1 MKAAHIQQSDHVSIY
16 DSLEHLQI
24 STQNLLSKCDK
35 KQTKQFSRVFQQWER
50 ILTHFMSEKQ
60 AKDLEYSELKD
71 KFCQS
76 KHTELKLRVKLTQ
89 KKSKETEMISEIQ
102 AIKDHLEEGKEMWA
116 RQIKKIEEVM
126 QEQER
131 GKQKIE
137 ASYKQRLSE
146 IDAELDDI
154 MHIHKKK
161 LEVSQNLREILPGLF
176 SQEELQEEKKIALGE
191 ISQRRFQDFAIN
203 KKIENASVYDIN
215 SDNSMPSMNFE
226 DLEGTQRL
234 VFQRLLELRKKLYKF
249 QHDETTCSE
258 SSLSESLPSE
268 LRSLSAVNITRFNPG
283 ALSKTCAEVKK
294 CSRSFMMSPQAGIIF
309 GVVGS
314 ERYRDGLTKLLKSE
328 KLSISERE
336 NIVFD
341 LINAGIS
348 GKMKNVKNIDIVKQE
363 DWGDMSS
370 IHDENKEVEIS
381 QDLEHIFSKAS
392 INFSKISLELP
403 LMDKSIK
410 NISEIDIANS
420 KDFEDIFSKASIDLS
435 KPSIDFFGDSD
446 PPTKAHSNKNSSEVK
461 EENLVKAE
469 INASK
474 EIAEFSEMSIIKDF
488 SKNYS
493 ICSRRRLSE
502 EGKRDSSVTDAEE
515 IVSSRRKFSMEQ
527 REPSNSLILPSK
539 NNLFF
544 ILPEPS
550 ARPRSNPRVSL
561 KPEEDKNPRSE
572 NLDDNSVSFLKN
584 PSRKTAEN
592 ARKPISML
600 NKLPIL
606 PKPPTEV
613 VKISVK
619 KFRGRSLQPLNPSN
633 NSRIAQSPPTRKPV
647 QTTENKSAS
656 PAGAIKFR
664 MRRFKEIS
672 EAAKNGKVFPVPTK
686 PKLAKKSNK

>member
-1 MKAAHIQQSDHVSIY
+1 MKTDHIPQPGHVSIY
-16 DSLEHLQI
+16 DTLEHLQI
-24 STQNLLSKCDK
+24 STQKLLSKCDK
-35 KQTKQFSRVFQQWER
+35 KQSKQFNRVFQQWER
-50 ILTHFMSEKQ
+50 ILTYFMSEKQ
-60 AKDLEYSELKD
+60 AKDLECSELKE

-89 KKSKETEMISEIQ
+89 KKSKETEMIREIQ

-154 MHIHKKK
+154 MHIHKNK
-161 LEVSQNLREILPGLF
+161 LEHSQNLGDILPALF

-191 ISQRRFQDFAIN
+191 IFERRVHDFAI
-203 KKIENASVYDIN
+203 KKIENASVYDVN

-226 DLEGTQRL
+226 DLDGTQKL
-234 VFQRLLELRKKLYKF
+234 VFQRLLELRKKVYKF

-258 SSLSESLPSE
+258 TSLSESLPSE
-268 LRSLSAVNITRFNPG
+268 LRSLSIVNITKFNPL
-283 ALSKTCAEVKK
+283 ALSKTCNEVKT

-314 ERYRDGLTKLLKSE
+314 EKYREGLTNLLKSD

-348 GKMKNVKNIDIVKQE
+348 GKMKTVNNIDIVKQE

-370 IHDENKEVEIS
+370 IHAENKDVEIS

-392 INFSKISLELP
+392 INFSRNSLELP
-403 LMDKSIK
+403 VMDKSIK
-410 NISEIDIANS
+410 NISGIGLENS
-420 KDFEDIFSKASIDLS
+420 KDFEGIFSKASIDLS
-435 KPSIDFFGDSD
+435 KPSIDFFVDSEA
-446 PPTKAHSNKNSSEVK
+446 PIKLHSNKPSTESK
-461 EENLVKAE
+461 QENTVKAE
-469 INASK
+469 IDASK
-474 EIAEFSEMSIIKDF
+474 DPAEFSEMSIIKDF

-502 EGKRDSSVTDAEE
+502 ESKRDSSVTDAEE
-515 IVSSRRKFSMEQ
+515 IVSSQRKFSIEQ
-527 REPSNSLILPSK
+527 REPSNSLILSSK

-561 KPEEDKNPRSE
+561 KPEETPKARTDNI
-572 NLDDNSVSFLKN
+572 DDSSVTFLKN
-584 PSRKTAEN
+584 PSRKTADN
-592 ARKPISML
+592 ARKPISMI

-606 PKPPTEV
+606 PKPPSEV
-613 VKISVK
+613 MRISTK
-619 KFRGRSLQPLNPSN
+619 KFRGRSLQAANSNN
-633 NSRIAQSPPTRKPV
+633 NSRIAQSPPTRKSPA
-647 QTTENKSAS
+647 QAENKSAS
-656 PAGAIKFR
+656 PAGPIKFR

-672 EAAKNGKVFPVPTK
+672 SATKNGKVFPVPTK
-686 PKLAKKSNK
+686 PALAKKSSK